1 MISKQFII
9 IISRE
14 FIAMNAPVSPRSLD
28 DRYKHHVIPES
39 TSQDRVFHPEIS
51 SQIYSE
57 K

>member
-9 IISRE
+9 MISRE
-14 FIAMNAPVSPRSLD
+14 FIALNAPVSPRSLN

-51 SQIYSE
+51 SQICSE
-57 K
+57 N